1 MKVRHLIPDQAFG
14 TPLGSVVVELNR
26 LRGLSG
32 GSRSHSYTLEHLAL
46 ITAAKHSQ
54 LSHTLKRTHIHQHA
68 DSFCSKTSLKQ
79 QRSDTKVSS
88 IGIML
93 SYTLFPLST

>member
-32 GSRSHSYTLEHLAL
+32 GSRSHSYTSEHLVL
-46 ITAAKHSQ
+46 NTAAKHSQ
-54 LSHTLKRTHIHQHA
+54 LSHTHSNA
-68 DSFCSKTSLKQ
+68 DIFIYMQTVFAV
-79 QRSDTKVSS
+79 RRV
-88 IGIML
+88 
-93 SYTLFPLST
+93 